1 MNFPKLSV
9 PLALAG
15 ALAGLIFVSPA
26 LSSKEPVQGVDIALE
41 RGVVSPKAQR
51 SSRPPGPSRVAA
63 MDCATARRSLW
74 IDGEGWVV
82 RRVPIC
88 H

>member
-1 MNFPKLSV
+1 MKFPKLSV
-9 PLALAG
+9 PFALAG

-26 LSSKEPVQGVDIALE
+26 LSSKGPMQSVDTALE
-41 RGVVSPKAQR
+41 RVVSPKAQR
-51 SSRPPGPSRVAA
+51 SSRPPGPSKVAA
-63 MDCATARRSLW
+63 MECATARRSLW

-88 H
+88 R